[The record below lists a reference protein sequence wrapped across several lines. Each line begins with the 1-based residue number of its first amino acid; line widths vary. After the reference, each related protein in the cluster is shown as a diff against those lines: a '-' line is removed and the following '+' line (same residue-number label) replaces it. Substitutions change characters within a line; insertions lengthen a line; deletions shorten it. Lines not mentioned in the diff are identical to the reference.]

1 MIVDQKGSGMAKAKT
16 ATLRSRWLGRRLREL
31 RETSGMSIQEVGEF
45 LQRNMGT
52 VSRFE
57 NGIYPVR
64 RPDMMAM
71 LDLFGVSDSR
81 HRENLMRL
89 SESVWQTGW
98 WDGYPD
104 EFTEFVDFIW
114 LEAQAVE
121 QRLFDTTLLPGLL
134 QTERYADAAIRAAE
148 FDKHEEHIEQGLEV
162 RLQRQ
167 ELLDR
172 EDPPILQILLDESV
186 LYRQVGSAE
195 VMRDQLA
202 HLLELSKHPNI
213 HLRVLPFSAGAHESP
228 EGAFKYFVMDDPYP
242 DVVYVETPNG
252 ALYLEQTETA
262 PAAQRYDRLWGKSLK
277 SDESAELISAL
288 IEEPS

>member
-1 MIVDQKGSGMAKAKT
+1 MAKAKT

-31 RETSGMSIQEVGEF
+31 REASGMSIEEVGEF

-57 NGIYPVR
+57 NGIYPIR

-71 LDLFGVSDSR
+71 LDLFGVNDPR

-98 WDGYPD
+98 WDGFPD

-134 QTERYADAAIRAAE
+134 QTKRYAESAIRTAE
-148 FDKHEEHIEQGLEV
+148 FDKPEEHIEQGLEV

-167 ELLDR
+167 GEILNR
-172 EDPPILQILLDESV
+172 KTPPTMQVILDESV
-186 LYRQVGSAE
+186 LHRRVGSAE
-195 VMRDQLA
+195 VMREQLT
-202 HLLELSKHPNI
+202 HLLELSKRPNI
-213 HLRVLPFSAGAHESP
+213 HLRILPFSAGAHESP
-228 EGAFKYFVMDDPYP
+228 EGAFKYFVMEDPYP
-242 DVVYVETPNG
+242 DVVYAETPNG
-252 ALYLEQTETA
+252 AIYLEQAEA
-262 PAAQRYDRLWGKSLK
+262 DPAARRYDRLWEKSL
-277 SDESAELISAL
+277 STDVTTERVSAL
-288 IEEPS
+288 IEE

>member
-1 MIVDQKGSGMAKAKT
+1 MAKAKT

-31 RETSGMSIQEVGEF
+31 RETAGMSVEEVGEF

-71 LDLFGVSDSR
+71 LDLFGVNDPR

-114 LEAQAVE
+114 LEAQAAE
-121 QRLFDTTLLPGLL
+121 HRLFDTTLLPGLF
-134 QTERYADAAIRAAE
+134 QTKRYAESAMRAGG
-148 FDKHEEHIEQGLEV
+148 FDKPEEQIEKGLEV

-167 ELLDR
+167 AEILNR
-172 EDPPILQILLDESV
+172 ESPPTMRVILDESV
-186 LYRQVGSAE
+186 LLRRVGSTG
-195 VMRDQLA
+195 VMRAQLS
-202 HLLELSKHPNI
+202 HLLELSQRPHI
-213 HLRVLPFSAGAHESP
+213 QLRVLPFSAGAHESP

-242 DVVYVETPNG
+242 DVVYAETPNG
-252 ALYLEQTETA
+252 AVYLEQEESA
-262 PAAQRYDRLWGKSLK
+262 PAAQRYDRLWEKSLK
-277 SDESAELISAL
+277 SDESAERISAL
-288 IEEPS
+288 NEEPS

>member
-1 MIVDQKGSGMAKAKT
+1 MAKAKT

-31 RETSGMSIQEVGEF
+31 REASGMSIEEVGEF

-71 LDLFGVSDSR
+71 LDLFGVNDPR
-81 HRENLMRL
+81 YRKTLMRL

-121 QRLFDTTLLPGLL
+121 QRLFDVTLLPGLL
-134 QTERYADAAIRAAE
+134 QTKRYAESAIRAAE
-148 FDKHEEHIEQGLEV
+148 FDKPEEHIEQGLEV

-167 ELLDR
+167 EEILNR
-172 EDPPILQILLDESV
+172 KTPPTMRVLLDESV
-186 LYRQVGSAE
+186 LHRRVGSAE
-195 VMRDQLA
+195 VMREQLT
-202 HLLELSKHPNI
+202 HLLELSERAHI
-213 HLRVLPFSAGAHESP
+213 DLRVLPFSAGAHESP
-228 EGAFKYFVMDDPYP
+228 EGAFQYYVMEDPYP
-242 DVVYVETPNG
+242 DVVYAETPNG
-252 ALYLEQTETA
+252 ALYLEQSDA
-262 PAAQRYDRLWGKSLK
+262 DPAARRYDRLWEKSL
-277 SDESAELISAL
+277 STDASAELVSAL

>member
-1 MIVDQKGSGMAKAKT
+1 MAKAKT
-16 ATLRSRWLGRRLREL
+16 ATLRSRWLGRRLRDL
-31 RETSGMSIQEVGEF
+31 REASGMSIEEVGDF

-71 LDLFGVSDSR
+71 LDLFGVNDAR

-121 QRLFDTTLLPGLL
+121 QRLFDTVLLPGLF
-134 QTERYADAAIRAAE
+134 QTERYAETAIRTAE
-148 FDKHEEHIEQGLEV
+148 FDTSEEHIVQGLEV

-167 ELLDR
+167 ELLTR
-172 EDPPILQILLDESV
+172 ENPPTMNVLLDESV
-186 LYRQVGSAE
+186 LHRRVGSAE
-195 VMRDQLA
+195 VMREQLS
-202 HLLELSKHPNI
+202 HLLGLAGRPNI
-213 HLRVLPFSAGAHESP
+213 HLRVLPFTSGAHESP
-228 EGAFKYFVMDDPYP
+228 EGAFQYFVMDDPYP
-242 DVVYVETPNG
+242 DVVYAETPNG
-252 ALYLEQTETA
+252 AVYLEQAEA
-262 PAAQRYDRLWGKSLK
+262 DPMAQRYDRLWAKSL
-277 SDESAELISAL
+277 STDATAERISAL

>member
-1 MIVDQKGSGMAKAKT
+1 MAKAKT

-31 RETSGMSIQEVGEF
+31 REASGMSIEEVGEF

-71 LDLFGVSDSR
+71 LDLFGVNDPR

-121 QRLFDTTLLPGLL
+121 QRLFDNTLLPGLL
-134 QTERYADAAIRAAE
+134 QTERYAESAIRAAE
-148 FDKHEEHIEQGLEV
+148 FDKPEEHIRQGLEV

-167 ELLDR
+167 QEILER
-172 EDPPILQILLDESV
+172 ETPPIMQVLLDESV
-186 LYRQVGSAE
+186 LHRRVGSAE
-195 VMRDQLA
+195 VMSEQLA
-202 HLLELSKHPNI
+202 HLLELSQRAHI
-213 HLRVLPFSAGAHESP
+213 ELRLLPFSVGAHESP
-228 EGAFKYFVMDDPYP
+228 EGAFKFFVMNDPYP
-242 DVVYVETPNG
+242 DVVYAETPNG
-252 ALYLEQTETA
+252 ALYLEQEEVA
-262 PAAQRYDRLWGKSLK
+262 PAAQRYARLWDKSL
-277 SDESAELISAL
+277 STAETAERISAL

>member
-1 MIVDQKGSGMAKAKT
+1 
-16 ATLRSRWLGRRLREL
+16 
-31 RETSGMSIQEVGEF
+31 MSIQEVGEF

-71 LDLFGVSDSR
+71 LDLFGVNDPR
-81 HRENLMRL
+81 QRENMMRL

-104 EFTEFVDFIW
+104 EFSEFTDFIW

-134 QTERYADAAIRAAE
+134 QTERYADAAIRAGG
-148 FDKHEEHIEQGLEV
+148 FDKPEGQIEQGLEV

-167 ELLDR
+167 EILNR
-172 EDPPILQILLDESV
+172 ETPPTMRVILDESV
-186 LYRQVGSAE
+186 LYRRVGSTE
-195 VMRDQLA
+195 VMREQLA
-202 HLLELSKHPNI
+202 HLLELSARPYI
-213 HLRVLPFSAGAHESP
+213 HLRVLPFSTGAHESP

-242 DVVYVETPNG
+242 DVVYAETPNG
-252 ALYLEQTETA
+252 ALYLERAE
-262 PAAQRYDRLWGKSLK
+262 AASVGRRYDRLWEKSLK
-277 SDESAELISAL
+277 SDESADLISAL

>member
-1 MIVDQKGSGMAKAKT
+1 MAKAKT

-31 RETSGMSIQEVGEF
+31 REASGMSIEEVGEF

-71 LDLFGVSDSR
+71 LDLFGVNDSR

-121 QRLFDTTLLPGLL
+121 QRLFDNTLLPGLL
-134 QTERYADAAIRAAE
+134 QTENYAESAIRAAE
-148 FDKHEEHIEQGLEV
+148 FDKPEEHIRQGLEV

-167 ELLDR
+167 QEILNR
-172 EDPPILQILLDESV
+172 EAPPTMRVLLDESV

-195 VMRDQLA
+195 VMREQLA
-202 HLLELSKHPNI
+202 HLMEMSQRPHI
-213 HLRVLPFSAGAHESP
+213 ELRVLPFSVGAHESP
-228 EGAFKYFVMDDPYP
+228 EGAFQYYAMNDPYP
-242 DVVYVETPNG
+242 DVVYAETPNG
-252 ALYLEQTETA
+252 AVYLEQKEAATV
-262 PAAQRYDRLWGKSLK
+262 AQRYARLWEKSL
-277 SDESAELISAL
+277 STAETAERISAL
-288 IEEPS
+288 TEEPS